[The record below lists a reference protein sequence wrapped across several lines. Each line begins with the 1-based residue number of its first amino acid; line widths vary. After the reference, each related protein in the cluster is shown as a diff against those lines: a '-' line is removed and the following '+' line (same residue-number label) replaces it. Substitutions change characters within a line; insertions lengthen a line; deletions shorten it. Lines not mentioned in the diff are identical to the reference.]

1 MKTASVILYHLLG
14 VACIAADIAIMA
26 TLGQQDLS
34 WMGWVAIAFYWIF
47 AVRLAMGWKRLF
59 GRPLRLILVGFYVMA
74 SLMLLGIGFT
84 LGTSTFAGAQP
95 ERRVVFGLNGWGRW
109 IAPTVRHEQVG
120 KTFSLK
126 AVTVEAYPWG
136 TDPTLP

>member
-1 MKTASVILYHLLG
+1 MKVASVILYHLLG

-34 WMGWVAIAFYWIF
+34 WMGWIAIAFYWIF

-84 LGTSTFAGAQP
+84 QKMGAPSLLLAFAPLATALVGRIILDIIEARRAPQP
-95 ERRVVFGLNGWGRW
+95 KPVLPPSPAKATTHDTLFG
-109 IAPTVRHEQVG
+109 P
-120 KTFSLK
+120 
-126 AVTVEAYPWG
+126 
-136 TDPTLP
+136 

>member
-26 TLGQQDLS
+26 TLGQQDLG
-34 WMGWVAIAFYWIF
+34 WMGWIAIAFYWIF

-74 SLMLLGIGFT
+74 SLMLLAIGFT
-84 LGTSTFAGAQP
+84 QKMGAP
-95 ERRVVFGLNGWGRW
+95 
-109 IAPTVRHEQVG
+109 
-120 KTFSLK
+120 S
-126 AVTVEAYPWG
+126 
-136 TDPTLP
+136 